1 MIWKT
6 SQMIFLHDSMLLSYR
21 AIRRVCGGRKK
32 CEIHLFPAFMEVMVV
47 TEEAVE
53 IRDSVT
59 LVLALILLEVVEE
72 MPVV

>member
-6 SQMIFLHDSMLLSYR
+6 SQMIFLHDSMLLSN
-21 AIRRVCGGRKK
+21 ASITAEGRKK
-32 CEIHLFPAFMEVMVV
+32 CEILHFFPAFMEVMVV

-53 IRDSVT
+53 IRDSVA